1 MSWLSSLWKNIKGG
15 KTDAEVVFGLVV
27 GGLSRKQKLDLA
39 HSLTSVQFAVD
50 LAATITGDVRVKEAQ
65 VWVNGA
71 LDILGE

>member
-1 MSWLSSLWKNIKGG
+1 VSWLSILWKNIKGG

-39 HSLTSVQFAVD
+39 QKLTAVQFAVD
-50 LAATITGDVRVKEAQ
+50 MASSVTQDDRVKEAR